1 MVSTMTHNTAGLM
14 AAGGARLDATRALG
28 CADAAVYGV
37 QSLQTS
43 SWTKGAIAKPATFP
57 AFHGKNRPPR
67 PSRSAPPG

>member
-1 MVSTMTHNTAGLM
+1 MVSMTTHSTAGLM
-14 AAGGARLDATRALG
+14 VASGARPDAVRTLG

>member
-1 MVSTMTHNTAGLM
+1 MVSMTTQSTAGLM
-14 AAGGARLDATRALG
+14 VAGGARLDAARALG

-37 QSLQTS
+37 PSLQTS